1 MSIKTLPFKWLCS
14 FFMVCTCLF
23 VSDNAR
29 AGDGFFDFN
38 FYPYLSDVDTD
49 SAFTL
54 NLAKKLPKRFS
65 YFSLTNVYSTT
76 GEDYL
81 SDSLIYYTE
90 QNLRW
95 QVAEDSP
102 FDLTL
107 QMNFRSGSNNNRHR
121 LGVRWRL
128 NNTPALASFFE
139 SLSLSYS
146 INLHAIQFD
155 HEDATVMQMEHVLM
169 MKFPSISKRLY
180 LAAFA
185 DQTFN
190 QNLPSGMPKNPVV
203 AEIQL
208 GVLLVGSLYF
218 ISEYRLNQ
226 YRRSDVNNLAIGL
239 EYKKAW

>member
-1 MSIKTLPFKWLCS
+1 
-14 FFMVCTCLF
+14 MVFASLLA
-23 VSDNAR
+23 SGNAR
-29 AGDGFFDFN
+29 AGGGFFDFN

-54 NLAKKLPKRFS
+54 NIAKKLPKRFS

-76 GEDYL
+76 GDDYL
-81 SDSLIYYTE
+81 SDSLLYYSE

-95 QVAEDSP
+95 QIAEDSP

-128 NNTPALASFFE
+128 NNTPTLASFFE
-139 SLSLSYS
+139 SLNLSYS

-155 HEDATVMQMEHVLM
+155 HEYATVWQIEHVLM
-169 MKFPSISKRLY
+169 MKFPSISNRLY

-185 DQTFN
+185 DHTFN
-190 QNLPSGMPKNPVV
+190 QKLPAGMPKNPIV
-203 AEIQL
+203 AEMQL
-208 GVLLVGSLYF
+208 GVRLVDSLYF
-218 ISEYRLNQ
+218 ISEFRLNQ
-226 YRRSDVNNLAIGL
+226 YRRADVNNLAIGL
-239 EYKKAW
+239 QYKRAW